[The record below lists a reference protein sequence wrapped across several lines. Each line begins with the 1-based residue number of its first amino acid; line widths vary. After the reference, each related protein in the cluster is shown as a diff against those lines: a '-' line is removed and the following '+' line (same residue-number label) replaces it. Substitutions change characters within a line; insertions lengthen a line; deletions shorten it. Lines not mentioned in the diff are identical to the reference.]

1 MAYEI
6 KSMKQAVAGNP
17 YVGRGIVIGKSEDGG
32 KAVFAYFIMG
42 RSENSRNRIFVEEG
56 DALRTRPFDES
67 KVQDPSPIIYYPVK
81 VVANRVI
88 VTNGDQTDT
97 IEESLKKGKCF
108 RHALMSRKFEP
119 DAPNFTPRISGILDL
134 GGEFHYSMS
143 ILKSADEKG
152 SGCNRFTFDYEPL
165 NGVGH
170 FIHTYVTDGD
180 PLPTFVGEP
189 ERVKIPDDLKEFAAE
204 IWENLDADNRI
215 SLYCRS
221 IDLKSG
227 KTEKVLINR
236 YTKE

>member
-1 MAYEI
+1 M
-6 KSMKQAVAGNP
+6 
-17 YVGRGIVIGKSEDGG
+17 
-32 KAVFAYFIMG
+32 
-42 RSENSRNRIFVEEG
+42 
-56 DALRTRPFDES
+56 
-67 KVQDPSPIIYYPVK
+67 
-81 VVANRVI
+81 
-88 VTNGDQTDT
+88 
-97 IEESLKKGKCF
+97 
-108 RHALMSRKFEP
+108 
-119 DAPNFTPRISGILDL
+119 
-134 GGEFHYSMS
+134 
-143 ILKSADEKG
+143 
-152 SGCNRFTFDYEPL
+152 
-165 NGVGH
+165 GH